1 MAREIIITGGD
12 SHFFPYL
19 SAALNSLRS
28 HAATAAKDYGIIDQG
43 LTAEQKTQLSALGCR
58 IVRPEWTLPV
68 PEQHRQLRNIGL
80 VARTAL
86 RDYFPGYEVYLWF
99 DADAWMQTP
108 EFLSAYLD
116 GARATGAA
124 VALENGPGYRKS
136 FVDLKW
142 WTGNMLG
149 AYGLAGVK
157 LALVR
162 SINIGVLCLTDTAP
176 HWNAWIRAY
185 SRALERM
192 GKVNLDQHAFLA
204 AIHLDKLATTL
215 LPARYNWLPHLSRP
229 IWNPVTQL
237 LCEPVAPYRPLSV
250 VHLAGPQ
257 KDRPYQL
264 EQLGGGNLATRLTYP
279 EMRKHFAA
287 YSAVDDTVVAAW

>member
-1 MAREIIITGGD
+1 MAREIIISGGD

-28 HAATAAKDYGIIDQG
+28 HSATAARDYGIIDQG
-43 LTAEQKTQLSALGCR
+43 LTAEQKAQLSALGCR
-58 IVRPEWTLPV
+58 IVRPEWTLPI
-68 PEQHRQLRNIGL
+68 PEQQRQLRNIGL

-86 RDYFPGYEVYLWF
+86 RDY
-99 DADAWMQTP
+99 
-108 EFLSAYLD
+108 
-116 GARATGAA
+116 
-124 VALENGPGYRKS
+124 GPGYRKS

-142 WTGNMLG
+142 WTGNMIG
-149 AYGLAGVK
+149 AYGVAGVK

-176 HWNAWIRAY
+176 HWDAWLRAY

-250 VHLAGPQ
+250 VHLA
-257 KDRPYQL
+257 
-264 EQLGGGNLATRLTYP
+264 
-279 EMRKHFAA
+279 
-287 YSAVDDTVVAAW
+287 